1 MDKKLLLIAN
11 PRAGRGKS
19 SAGLFEAVCEFS
31 KAGYLVSV
39 RKPEEYGDITRIA
52 AEYGSEYDLVV
63 CSGGDGTLSGTI
75 SGVMQLPVPRP
86 AIGYI
91 PNGSTNDFALSLGL
105 PLDTEEAARQVL
117 SGVPHSLDLGQ
128 FNERQFV
135 YVASFGAFTRA
146 SYAAPQEIKNAL
158 GYFAYIL
165 EGAKDLDTLHPYRMR
180 VETEEEVFEGEYLFG
195 AVSNSTSI
203 AGKMK
208 LSQNI
213 VAMDD
218 GEFELILVP
227 HVRSLEDLS
236 GLLLTLMYKEFDPDF
251 VIVRHVKKVTFRTE
265 EDIPWSLDG
274 EYAPSA
280 PVINIETLHH
290 AYRLILPKLEE
301 QERPEVV

>member
-11 PRAGRGKS
+11 PKAGRGKH
-19 SAGLFEAVCEFS
+19 SAALFDAVWAFS

-39 RKPEEYGDITRIA
+39 RKPELYGDITRIA
-52 AEYGSEYDLVV
+52 AEFGDKYDLIV
-63 CSGGDGTLSGTI
+63 CCGGDGTLSGTI
-75 SGVMQLPVPRP
+75 SGVMQLPAPRP
-86 AIGYI
+86 PIGYL
-91 PNGSTNDFALSLGL
+91 PGGSTNDFALSLGL
-105 PLDTEEAARQVL
+105 PLEVEEAAQQL
-117 SGVPHSLDLGQ
+117 LTGKAHSLDLGQ
-128 FNERQFV
+128 FNDRKFV

-165 EGAKDLDTLHPYRMR
+165 EGAKDLDTLHPYHMQI
-180 VETEEEVFEGEYLFG
+180 EADGEVFEGDYLFG

-203 AGKMK
+203 GGKLK
-208 LSQNI
+208 LSQSI

-227 HVRSLEDLS
+227 FVRSLEDLS
-236 GLLLTLMYKEFDPDF
+236 GLLMSLLHQQFDPKY
-251 VIVRHVKKVTFRTE
+251 VIVRHAKKITFRTE

-280 PVINIETLHH
+280 PEVNIEVLHH
-290 AYRLILPKLEE
+290 AYDLVLPTPGEGE
-301 QERPEVV
+301 

>member
-1 MDKKLLLIAN
+1 MDKKLLFIAN

-19 SAGLFEAVCEFS
+19 SAALFDAVCAFS

-39 RKPEEYGDITRIA
+39 RKPEEYGDITRFA
-52 AEYGSEYDLVV
+52 AEGGDFDLVV
-63 CSGGDGTLSGTI
+63 CSGGDGTLSSTI
-75 SGVMQLPVPRP
+75 SGVMQLPAPRP
-86 AIGYI
+86 PIGYI
-91 PNGSTNDFALSLGL
+91 PNGSTNDFAMSLGL
-105 PLDTEEAARQVL
+105 PLETEEAAVFALTGKPQQ
-117 SGVPHSLDLGQ
+117 LDLGQ
-128 FNERQFV
+128 FNDRTFV

-165 EGAKDLDTLHPYRMR
+165 EGAKDLDTLRPYRMR
-180 VETEEEVFEGEYLFG
+180 VETEDEVFEGEYLFG

-236 GLLLTLMYKEFDPDF
+236 GLLLTLMHKEFDPEF
-251 VIVRHVKKVTFRTE
+251 VTVRHVKQVTFRTE

-280 PVINIETLHH
+280 PVVEIRNLHN
-290 AYRLILPKLEE
+290 AYQLILPDGLPDSEASE
-301 QERPEVV
+301 Q

>member
-11 PRAGRGKS
+11 PKAGRGKNS
-19 SAGLFEAVCEFS
+19 PALFDAVCTFS

-39 RKPEEYGDITRIA
+39 RKPEHYGDITRIA
-52 AEYGSEYDLVV
+52 AEFGDQFDLIV
-63 CSGGDGTLSGTI
+63 CCGGDGTLSSTI
-75 SGVMQLPVPRP
+75 SGTMQLSSPRP
-86 AIGYI
+86 PIGYL
-91 PNGSTNDFALSLGL
+91 PGGSTNDFALSLGL
-105 PLDTEEAARQVL
+105 PLAIEDAAQQVL
-117 SGVPHSLDLGQ
+117 TGEAHSLDLGQ
-128 FNERQFV
+128 FNDRQFV

-165 EGAKDLDTLHPYRMR
+165 EGAKDLDTLHPYHMQI
-180 VETEEEVFEGEYLFG
+180 EADGELFEGDYLFG

-208 LSQNI
+208 ISQNI

-218 GEFELILVP
+218 GEFELVLVP

-236 GLLLTLMYKEFDPDF
+236 GLLLTLMYKQFDPDF

-265 EDIPWSLDG
+265 DDIPWSLDG

-280 PVINIETLHH
+280 PEVKIEILRH
-290 AYRLILPKLEE
+290 AYDLILPNSHDSE
-301 QERPEVV
+301 

>member
-11 PRAGRGKS
+11 PKAGRGKN
-19 SAGLFEAVCEFS
+19 SAALFDAAWAFS

-39 RKPEEYGDITRIA
+39 RKPEHYGDITRIA
-52 AEYGSEYDLVV
+52 AEFGSRFDLIV
-63 CSGGDGTLSGTI
+63 CCGGDGTLSSTI
-75 SGVMQLPVPRP
+75 SGIMQLPSPRP
-86 AIGYI
+86 PIGYL
-91 PNGSTNDFALSLGL
+91 PGGSTNDFALSLGL
-105 PLDTEEAARQVL
+105 PLTIEEAAEQVL
-117 SGVPHSLDLGQ
+117 TGQPHSLDLGQ

-165 EGAKDLDTLHPYRMR
+165 EGAKDLDTLHPYH
-180 VETEEEVFEGEYLFG
+180 VHIDADGEVFEGDYLFG

-208 LSQNI
+208 ISQNI

-218 GEFELILVP
+218 GEFELVLVP

-236 GLLLTLMYKEFDPDF
+236 RLLLTLMYKEFDPNY

-265 EDIPWSLDG
+265 DDIPWSLDG

-280 PVINIETLHH
+280 PEVRIEILHH
-290 AYRLILPKLEE
+290 AYDLVLPQHNEGE
-301 QERPEVV
+301 HTE

>member
-75 SGVMQLPVPRP
+75 SGVMRLPVPRP

-280 PVINIETLHH
+280 PVVNIETLHH

-301 QERPEVV
+301 QANPEVV